1 MANILAVD
9 DEKAVLMMIKKI
21 LTGDGHDV
29 TVISNPQQIRKLKL
43 CTYDLIILDVMMP
56 EIDGFTLC
64 REIRSLVDCPILFL
78 TAKTEENSLVNG
90 LETGAD
96 DYISKP
102 FGKME
107 LRARVTAHLRREH
120 RERAVRLSFSR
131 CYFNLSAKQLVVGE
145 NVVPLTKSEYQIC
158 EYLAQNAGQ
167 VFSREQIYEK
177 VFGYDGESNDTTIA
191 MHIKNIR
198 SKLEDLD
205 YAPVKTVW
213 GIGYK
218 WEEK

>member
-9 DEKAVLMMIKKI
+9 DEKAILMMIKKI

-29 TVISNPQQIRKLKL
+29 TVISNPRQIRKLKL
-43 CTYDLIILDVMMP
+43 CTFDLVILDVMMP

-78 TAKTEENSLVNG
+78 TAKTEENSLVHG
-90 LETGAD
+90 LEAGAD

-120 RERAVRLSFSR
+120 REHAVRLSFSR

-145 NVVPLTKSEYQIC
+145 NTVLLTKSEYQIC
-158 EYLAQNAGQ
+158 EYLAHNAGQ

-198 SKLEDLD
+198 SKLEALD
-205 YAPVKTVW
+205 YSPIKTVW

>member
-9 DEKAVLMMIKKI
+9 DEKAILMMIKKI

-29 TVISNPQQIRKLKL
+29 TVISNPRQIRKLKL
-43 CTYDLIILDVMMP
+43 CTFDLVILDVMMP

-78 TAKTEENSLVNG
+78 TAKTEENSLVHG
-90 LETGAD
+90 LEAGAD

-120 RERAVRLSFSR
+120 REHAVRLSFSR

-145 NVVPLTKSEYQIC
+145 NAVPLTKSEYQIC
-158 EYLAQNAGQ
+158 EYLAHNAGQ

-198 SKLEDLD
+198 SKLEALD
-205 YAPVKTVW
+205 YSPIKTVW